1 MKTQYY
7 VATSLDGFIA
17 DSQNSL
23 DWLFQFGKGEGEG
36 DSHSDS
42 YTNFIRKVGAIAMG
56 STTYEWILTHQ
67 VNESTDHP
75 QAWVYEQ
82 PTWVFTSRSLPIIEG
97 ADIQF
102 VQGDVRP
109 VYQAMMA
116 AAGNK
121 NIWLVGGGDLVGQ
134 FHDQGLLNEIVV
146 SIAPITLGGRATLAP
161 TCDRNTPTKTLIL
174 KGSWRGFCGAAL

>member
-102 VQGDVRP
+102 VQEDVRP

-121 NIWLVGGGDLVGQ
+121 NI
-134 FHDQGLLNEIVV
+134 
-146 SIAPITLGGRATLAP
+146 
-161 TCDRNTPTKTLIL
+161 
-174 KGSWRGFCGAAL
+174 